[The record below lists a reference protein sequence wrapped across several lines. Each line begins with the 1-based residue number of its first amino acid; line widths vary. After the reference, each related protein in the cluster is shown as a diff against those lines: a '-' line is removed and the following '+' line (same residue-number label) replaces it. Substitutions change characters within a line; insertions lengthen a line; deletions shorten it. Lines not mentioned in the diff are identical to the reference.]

1 MLPSLGKRRIP
12 PACTR
17 DTFSLAS
24 HFVTLRRVC
33 APRDSASWWRARA
46 DGQQTHLAQDQPCS
60 FHFQRLQNHGLT
72 FYPPIAKC
80 YKSTAS
86 ERCVPSFQGPCP
98 GLEKCND
105 ARCL

>member
-24 HFVTLRRVC
+24 HFSGGFVC
-33 APRDSASWWRARA
+33 RGTQRLGGAPGQTR
-46 DGQQTHLAQDQPCS
+46 QQTHLAQDQPCS

-72 FYPPIAKC
+72 FDPPIAKC